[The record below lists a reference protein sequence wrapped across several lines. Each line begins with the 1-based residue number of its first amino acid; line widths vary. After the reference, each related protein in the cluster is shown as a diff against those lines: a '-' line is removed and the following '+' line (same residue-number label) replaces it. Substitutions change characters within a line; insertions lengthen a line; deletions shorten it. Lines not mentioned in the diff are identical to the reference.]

1 MRFKIDT
8 KEKFVLLRPEIEHLD
23 ANLSDV
29 FIREISQLPEL
40 SNRNLILDM
49 ALVQTAD
56 EAGIQAILTVYRQQ
70 YGSNLSCAITSLNNT
85 LTAALRT
92 QDEDSVLNITPTLSE
107 AIDLVMMESLERELL
122 DGTEEQP
129 FRF

>member
-8 KEKFVLLRPEIEHLD
+8 KEKFVILRPEIERLD

-70 YGSNLSCAITSLNNT
+70 YDSSLSCAITSLNNT
-85 LTAALRT
+85 LTATLRA
-92 QDEDSVLNITPTLSE
+92 QDEDGVLNITPTLSE

-122 DGTEEQP
+122 DGEE
-129 FRF
+129 